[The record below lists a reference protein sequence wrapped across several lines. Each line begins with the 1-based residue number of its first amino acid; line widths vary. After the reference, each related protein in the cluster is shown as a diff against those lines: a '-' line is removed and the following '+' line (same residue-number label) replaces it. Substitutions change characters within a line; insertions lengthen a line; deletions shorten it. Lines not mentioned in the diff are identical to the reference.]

1 MVKVG
6 IIVMFRSV
14 VVVGIIIILRCAVR
28 SMFSCV
34 VCIGPADKPV
44 TRFNALYAVSF

>member
-14 VVVGIIIILRCAVR
+14 VVVGDYNYLALCRKVDVLLCGMYR
-28 SMFSCV
+28 SS
-34 VCIGPADKPV
+34 
-44 TRFNALYAVSF
+44 R